1 MPINKV
7 KTVKE
12 HMSLDQINR
21 KCIKFQSVKIIV
33 LLFNNI
39 KMVNIY
45 NNGLFLF
52 KIIKQMLL

>member
-7 KTVKE
+7 KAVKE

-39 KMVNIY
+39 KMENIY